1 MFYNVSIR
9 PIQMFA
15 DTRVMRTCIVLG
27 RSWQQASIVLAI
39 VEPRQRRNME
49 TMTVKR
55 TVAFAVV
62 SEELRE
68 VLASNPHINWG

>member
-1 MFYNVSIR
+1 M
-9 PIQMFA
+9 
-15 DTRVMRTCIVLG
+15 MRICIVLG

-39 VEPRQRRNME
+39 VEPRQRSNME
-49 TMTVKR
+49 KMTVKS

-68 VLASNPHINWG
+68 VLASNPHRNWG

>member
-9 PIQMFA
+9 LVEMFA
-15 DTRVMRTCIVLG
+15 DTRVVRTCIVLG

-49 TMTVKR
+49 KMTVKS

-68 VLASNPHINWG
+68 VSASNPHRNWG

>member
-9 PIQMFA
+9 LVEMFA
-15 DTRVMRTCIVLG
+15 DTRVVRTCIVLG
-27 RSWQQASIVLAI
+27 RSCQQASIVLAI

-49 TMTVKR
+49 KMTVKS

-68 VLASNPHINWG
+68 VSASNPHRNWG